1 MLRYLDVPISPM
13 LFWIRGCR
21 MSRAV
26 RRIQKTSVGLPRPV
40 WEAAKIRAM
49 REGRTLAEV
58 VAEALSAFLR
68 ARRA

>member
-1 MLRYLDVPISPM
+1 
-13 LFWIRGCR
+13 